1 MGLQSLKIAQFRCFE
16 DAELEPAAGINL
28 VTGMN
33 ASGKTS
39 LLEAIF
45 LLGRGRSFRSARRD
59 AMIREGADAL
69 RAVARVGDGRSLGM
83 EVRRDGWTARA
94 GGEAVTQLSELST
107 WLAVQVMDPEV
118 HRLVQE
124 GPGERRRYLDWA
136 TFHVKPGF
144 LDAWRNYQRALRQ
157 RNAALK
163 AGQPDASLA
172 LWERALAAEGGALDT
187 FRRETVAQ
195 LRGPVGEVA
204 QSLLGVAVDIKY
216 RPGQP
221 VGQDLGSALEAHR
234 SRDRKAGMTLLGP
247 HRADLQLRIDD
258 HKARGWVSRGQQK
271 LLAAA
276 LVLGQAQLLAPL
288 WGDRGVLLVDDPAAE
303 LDRAR
308 CAALL
313 DLIQAS
319 PFQVFLTA
327 LDAESLPGL
336 APATRFHVEQGQV
349 RRVV

>member
-1 MGLQSLKIAQFRCFE
+1 MGLKSLKLGQFRFFE
-16 DAELEPAAGINL
+16 DAELEPVPGINL

-45 LLGRGRSFRSARRD
+45 LLGRGRSFRSARRE
-59 AMIREGADAL
+59 ALIREGASAL
-69 RAVARVGDGRSLGM
+69 RAVAGLADGRVLGM
-83 EVRRDGWTARA
+83 EVSRDGWEARA
-94 GGEAVTQLSELST
+94 GGEPVGQLSQLSD

-157 RNAALK
+157 RNSALK
-163 AGQPDASLA
+163 AGQSDAA
-172 LWERALAAEGGALDT
+172 VELWERTLAAEGERLDQY
-187 FRRETVAQ
+187 RKETVEALQ
-195 LRGPVGEVA
+195 EPVGRVA
-204 QSLLGVAVDIKY
+204 ETLLGVEVDIEY

-221 VGQDLGSALEAHR
+221 HGQGLAEALAAHR
-234 SRDRKAGMTLLGP
+234 ARDRKAGMTQFGP
-247 HRADLQLRIDD
+247 HRADLYLRLDE

-271 LLAAA
+271 LLAAS
-276 LVLGQAQLLAPL
+276 LVLGQATLLAPL
-288 WGDRGVLLVDDPAAE
+288 WGERGVLLIDDPAAE
-303 LDRAR
+303 LDRSR
-308 CAALL
+308 SEALL
-313 DLIQAS
+313 GLIGES
-319 PFQVFLTA
+319 PFQVFVTA
-327 LDAESLPGL
+327 LDDAALPGL
-336 APATRFHVEQGQV
+336 APDAKFHVEQGRV